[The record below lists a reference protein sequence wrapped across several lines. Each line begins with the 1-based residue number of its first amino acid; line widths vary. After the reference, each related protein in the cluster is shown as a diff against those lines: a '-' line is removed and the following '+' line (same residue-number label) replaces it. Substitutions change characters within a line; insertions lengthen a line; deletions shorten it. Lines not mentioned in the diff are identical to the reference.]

1 MKKRIIAVLLFLFSV
16 LYGYSQPSPC
26 VQTLEESL
34 QQTAG
39 ILNKQESK
47 DLWNVSL
54 NAPLIIINHI
64 ENKMYFTAIENGKV
78 QPVKEEAWNNKIPL
92 ANSIFEYEGKK
103 YVIIIHAALMYS
115 PCEERANL
123 LAHEIFHLHQ
133 NGLGIQNTMS
143 ANFYM
148 DEIEGRAL
156 LQIEMKA
163 LQQALDGDLQGLHDA
178 LYIRAYRQRLYPQN
192 NEDLYEL
199 NEGLAEY
206 TGAKLTKDNFHQY
219 VKGRLNYDINTGYA
233 NSFGYATGAA
243 YATILDG
250 LYPQWKSD
258 RDLGKGMTFLI
269 NKSNPQYAVTVDNL
283 DLNKLLDKYNHGK
296 ILIDEK
302 EAVKSFGDMAA
313 FEKLLEPE
321 TSKLII
327 TNNGVNFS
335 YNPNDRV
342 IALNNAVLLRNITIM
357 GEWGQIIVN
366 SGIVRPNDW
375 SAFYLLPPKEISANV
390 VRGED
395 YTMNLNKGWK
405 VIKVGEN
412 YKIASEE

>member
-1 MKKRIIAVLLFLFSV
+1 
-16 LYGYSQPSPC
+16 
-26 VQTLEESL
+26 
-34 QQTAG
+34 
-39 ILNKQESK
+39 
-47 DLWNVSL
+47 
-54 NAPLIIINHI
+54 
-64 ENKMYFTAIENGKV
+64 
-78 QPVKEEAWNNKIPL
+78 
-92 ANSIFEYEGKK
+92 
-103 YVIIIHAALMYS
+103 
-115 PCEERANL
+115 
-123 LAHEIFHLHQ
+123 
-133 NGLGIQNTMS
+133 
-143 ANFYM
+143 
-148 DEIEGRAL
+148 
-156 LQIEMKA
+156 MKA

-219 VKGRLNYDINTGYA
+219 VKSRLNYDINTGYA

-258 RDLGKGMTFLI
+258 RDLGKGMIFLI
-269 NKSNPQYAVTVDNL
+269 TKSNPQYAVTVDNL

-302 EAVKSFGDMAA
+302 EAVKSFGDIAA

-321 TSKLII
+321 TSKLNI

-375 SAFYLLPPKEISANV
+375 SAFYLLPPKEITANV